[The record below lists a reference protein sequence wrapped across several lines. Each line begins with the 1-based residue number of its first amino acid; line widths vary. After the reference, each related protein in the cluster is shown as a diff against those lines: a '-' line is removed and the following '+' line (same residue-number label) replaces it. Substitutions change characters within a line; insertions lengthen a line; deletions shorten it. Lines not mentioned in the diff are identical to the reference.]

1 MVCGIL
7 EIHLSKFLKG
17 KSMLKFS
24 PKKKEPT
31 PPTPGAGKQ
40 KKSKKQR
47 NNQETDRY
55 HGPLITNEVSLGY
68 IKFFP
73 WIMLPIT
80 AFLYFAAG
88 YNDPIGIIKVLFLS
102 ATVINIVSVLFGLFT
117 PLVNRFKSFTYILVA
132 LVVWTVLLSFTFIFL
147 LMVTVDSTAIGA
159 LKVYDSKLTLF
170 YVIPLVLLF
179 VVMTGIY
186 AWYYLPQNQG
196 KIWKINQWETYEVN
210 SKKKELLF
218 NMIKVLGF
226 ILLVIAVITDYIHKI
241 AGFFFGTLLTFA
253 FPAVLVDAVYA
264 AIYIK
269 EHPDYEEL

>member
-1 MVCGIL
+1 
-7 EIHLSKFLKG
+7 
-17 KSMLKFS
+17 MLKFS
-24 PKKKEPT
+24 LKKKESPE
-31 PPTPGAGKQ
+31 PAPGLGKQ
-40 KKSKKQR
+40 KKSKKQKR
-47 NNQETDRY
+47 NQTDERY

-73 WIMLPIT
+73 WLMLPFT

-102 ATVINIVSVLFGLFT
+102 AMVINIVSALFGLFT

-147 LMVTVDSTAIGA
+147 LMVTDDKTPFSA
-159 LKVYDSKLTLF
+159 LKLYESKLTLF

-179 VVMTGIY
+179 VMMTGMY
-186 AWYYLPQNQG
+186 AWSYLPQNQG
-196 KIWKINQWETYEVN
+196 KIWKINQWKTYEVN
-210 SKKKELLF
+210 SKKKERLF
-218 NMIKVLGF
+218 NIIKVLGF
-226 ILLVIAVITDYIHKI
+226 ILLVIAVITDYIHMI
-241 AGFFFGTLLTFA
+241 AGFFFGTLMTFA
-253 FPAVLVDAVYA
+253 FPAVLVDAIYA

>member
-1 MVCGIL
+1 
-7 EIHLSKFLKG
+7 
-17 KSMLKFS
+17 MLKLLL
-24 PKKKEPT
+24 KKKESPE
-31 PPTPGAGKQ
+31 PAPGSGKQ

-47 NNQETDRY
+47 SNQTADRY

-73 WIMLPIT
+73 WLMLPFT

-102 ATVINIVSVLFGLFT
+102 ATVINIVSALFGLFT

-147 LMVTVDSTAIGA
+147 LMVTDDETAISTIT
-159 LKVYDSKLTLF
+159 VYDSKLTLF
-170 YVIPLVLLF
+170 YVIPIVLLS
-179 VVMTGIY
+179 VVMTAIY
-186 AWYYLPQNQG
+186 AWYYLPENQG
-196 KIWKINQWETYEVN
+196 KIWKINRWKTYEVN
-210 SKKKELLF
+210 SKKKALLF
-218 NMIKVLGF
+218 NIIKVLGF
-226 ILLVIAVITDYIHKI
+226 ILLVIAVITDYIQMI
-241 AGFFFGTLLTFA
+241 AGFFFGALMTFA
-253 FPAVLVDAVYA
+253 FPAVLVDAIYA